1 MADFHDSIREAI
13 LVAHS
18 HGIDDQDEKLG
29 TRLWASVG
37 LNVLITCAE
46 FVGGFVSG
54 SVALLADAVHNLSD
68 VFALVLAAFARTLG
82 MRPPS
87 LRHTYG
93 LKRFEV
99 LSALVNAVV
108 LLVITTLLM
117 RESITRLL
125 HPTPTRASI
134 TLIIATFALVGN
146 LGSVLLLRRHDEHDL
161 NVRSAFLHLVQDA
174 LSSLVVVIA
183 AAFAHTRIGPYLDP
197 AAAVLVGVAVVM
209 SVFSILRETLHT
221 LLEGTPHDI
230 DVEDLVHGV
239 EEQFR
244 PVRLHHVHVWQIGPG
259 QRALTAH
266 FDAGNL
272 EFAAIELLGGE
283 IRHFLL
289 DRWAIQHVTL
299 QPEVRGC
306 GHTEVLGH
314 WGAHP

>member
-1 MADFHDSIREAI
+1 MAHLQD
-13 LVAHS
+13 V
-18 HGIDDQDEKLG
+18 HGQDEKLG
-29 TRLWASVG
+29 IRLWTSVG

-46 FVGGFVSG
+46 FVGGFLSG

-87 LRHTYG
+87 FRHTYG

-99 LSALVNAVV
+99 LSALLNAVV
-108 LLVITTLLM
+108 LLVITTFLM
-117 RESITRLL
+117 KESISRLM
-125 HPTPTRASI
+125 HPTPTRATI
-134 TLIIATFALVGN
+134 TLIIATLALVAN
-146 LGSVLLLRRHDEHDL
+146 LGSVVLLRRHDEHDL

-183 AAFAHTRIGPYLDP
+183 AALANTRIGPYLDP
-197 AAAVLVGVAVVM
+197 AAAILVGVAVVV

-230 DVEDLVHGV
+230 EVEDLVQSV
-239 EEQFR
+239 EEQFQ
-244 PVRLHHVHVWQIGPG
+244 PVRLHHVHVWEVGPG
-259 QRALTAH
+259 QCALTAH
-266 FDAGNL
+266 LDVGNAEL
-272 EFAAIELLGGE
+272 AAIELRCRE
-283 IRHFLL
+283 IRGFLS

-306 GHTEVLGH
+306 RDMGILGT
-314 WGAHP
+314 WSACK